1 MSEWISCSDK
11 LPKFHQNVIVKM
23 AYQDDL
29 MLAYIS
35 RDGSCWIECCENF
48 TINGDAWHDTT
59 ICKVKSDND
68 WDKITDWQPLPA
80 LPKPPQDK
88 E

>member
-1 MSEWISCSDK
+1 MSEWVSCEER
-11 LPKFHQNVIVKM
+11 LPKIHNNVLVKVK
-23 AYQDDL
+23 YQDDL
-29 MLAYIS
+29 LLAYIS
-35 RDGSCWIECCENF
+35 RDGTQWIEVCENF

-59 ICKVKSDND
+59 ICKVKSDNE
-68 WDKITDWQPLPA
+68 WDKITHWQP